1 MHYRQYQIMLKKFIN
16 FITFVDLPIKKKFM
30 LFSFGVMFW
39 FMVMY
44 GVSITTDLS
53 INKIT
58 EETLIN
64 LINIDKTN
72 HVIIRKL
79 QGLSIDASE
88 LINAP
93 DKTAFESKI
102 KISRSRIKDINTFI
116 TALSRGEEIID
127 IDRSTEKLIETIYIV
142 PSNEL
147 LGTNTY
153 FTRMEK
159 AVTDINLKLTE
170 ISRVLGPSKNSPP
183 EKIIFE
189 YKDLINTASTIAS
202 GYSIEI
208 TKAYTAT
215 IGQIN
220 EFNKIAFFIYTGVL
234 FIATGLLVLFTITIS
249 NSIATL
255 VKSIVKQIQALGTG
269 KVDLTQKIRI
279 QSKDEIG
286 NLSEEFNNLTKEIY
300 DMVTFKKVIEE
311 DDSLEDVYSRLGHA
325 FSDKFGL
332 DEYIIYEVS
341 NSKNTMNPVYPVILN
356 NKEIFCNEEILQ
368 NSVLCKVQ
376 KTGHMISS
384 IAFSDICKH
393 FRSDINKDHVCI
405 PMTISGKTGGVVQ
418 FLFDKHTA
426 GEDRKD
432 KRLFKAEQ
440 YIKESLSVI
449 ESKRL
454 TNTLRESA
462 LKDSLTDLYN
472 RRFLQEYTETLVA
485 GVLRRKKTVGL
496 IMCDLDF
503 FKQVNDTHGH
513 TVGDAVLKE
522 TAVIIKRTVRSSDLV
537 IRFGGEE
544 FLVLIMDTNE
554 GESIKLAE
562 KIRKALEE
570 TKIKIPDGTINKT
583 ISLGVSEFPKDTE
596 SFWQA
601 IKFADVALYKAKGT
615 GRNKSVRFTEEMW
628 EENGF

>member
-1 MHYRQYQIMLKKFIN
+1 MLKKFIN

-88 LINAP
+88 LINVP

-102 KISRSRIKDINTFI
+102 KISRLRIKDINTFI

-170 ISRVLGPSKNSPP
+170 ISRVLGPSKNSQP

-255 VKSIVKQIQALGTG
+255 VKSIVKQIQSLGTG

-384 IAFSDICKH
+384 IAFPDICKH

-522 TAVIIKRTVRSSDLV
+522 TANIIKRTVRASDLV

-615 GRNKSVRFTEEMW
+615 GRNKAVRFTEEMW

>member
-1 MHYRQYQIMLKKFIN
+1 MLKKFIN
-16 FITFVDLPIKKKFM
+16 FITFVDLPIRKKFM
-30 LFSFGVMFW
+30 LFSFGVLFW

-53 INKIT
+53 ISNIT
-58 EETLIN
+58 GETLTN

-72 HVIIRKL
+72 HAITRKL

-88 LINAP
+88 MINASNKA
-93 DKTAFESKI
+93 DFDNKI
-102 KISRSRIKDINTFI
+102 KTSRSRIKDINTFI

-127 IDRSTEKLIETIYIV
+127 IDRSTEKLIETININT
-142 PSNEL
+142 SSEL
-147 LGTNTY
+147 LKTDTY
-153 FTRMEK
+153 FTQMKK
-159 AVTDINLKLTE
+159 AVAVINQKLTE
-170 ISRVLGPSKNSPP
+170 IP
-183 EKIIFE
+183 ETRDIRTEKTILE
-189 YKDLINTASTIAS
+189 YKELINTASTIAS
-202 GYSIEI
+202 GYSIDI
-208 TKAYTAT
+208 TKAYKTT
-215 IGQIN
+215 IDRIN
-220 EFNKIAFFIYTGVL
+220 DSNKIAFFIDTGIL
-234 FIATGLLVLFTITIS
+234 LIATALLVLFTITIS
-249 NSIATL
+249 NSISTL

-269 KVDLTQKIRI
+269 KVDLTKKIQI
-279 QSKDEIG
+279 KSKDEIG
-286 NLSEEFNNLTKEIY
+286 NLSEEFNNLTEEIY

-341 NSKNTMNPVYPVILN
+341 NSKNTMNPVYPVVLN
-356 NKEIFCNEEILQ
+356 TKEIFCNEEILT
-368 NSVLCKVQ
+368 NCSLCKVQ

-393 FRSDINKDHVCI
+393 FRSDIEKDHVCI

-418 FLFDKHTA
+418 FLFDRHPTD
-426 GEDRKD
+426 EDRKD

-485 GVLRRKKTVGL
+485 GVLRRKKIVGL

-513 TVGDAVLKE
+513 AVGDAVLKE
-522 TAVIIKRTVRSSDLV
+522 TANIIKRTVRSSDLV

-544 FLVLIMDTNE
+544 FLVLIMDTTE
-554 GESIKLAE
+554 GESLKLAE
-562 KIRKALEE
+562 KIRIAVEE
-570 TKIKIPDGTINKT
+570 AKIKIPDGTISKT
-583 ISLGVSEFPKDTE
+583 ISLGVSEFPQDGE
-596 SFWQA
+596 SFWQT
-601 IKFADVALYKAKGT
+601 IKFADVALYKAKDT
-615 GRNKSVRFTEEMW
+615 GRNKALKFTEEMW
-628 EENGF
+628 TENGF

>member
-249 NSIATL
+249 NSISTL
-255 VKSIVKQIQALGTG
+255 VKSIVKQIQSLGTG

-341 NSKNTMNPVYPVILN
+341 NSKNTMNPAYPVILN

-384 IAFSDICKH
+384 IAFPDICKH

-513 TVGDAVLKE
+513 TVGDTVLKE
-522 TAVIIKRTVRSSDLV
+522 TAVILKRTLRNSDLV

-562 KIRKALEE
+562 KIRKAIEE
-570 TKIKIPDGTINKT
+570 AKIKIPDGTINKT